1 MFFKRNARILLTL
14 MIALML
20 LFIWSNSLA
29 NSESSNALSGWV
41 ERWLKPLIDPQGN
54 IPDKAFDYDVRKFAH
69 VFEYALLGALLV
81 FGTAQMKRRSVMHL
95 LLVVLL
101 TAVIDESI
109 QFYTGRTSQLQDVWI
124 DVCGAGLGMLL
135 VYGGGR
141 LFRGSKMT
149 QVPPKPEKTEAA
161 DGSNLR
167 TAWIVLVCLLI
178 ALTLGFIWGNS
189 IKSRSESKLLSL
201 GVLQWI
207 RPLLDAIFSPENVT
221 DHLVR
226 KLAHFTE
233 FGLLGA
239 ELIWLTCFLRKL
251 RLQAVLDCL
260 LAGLAAAAIDETIQI
275 FSARGSQAIDVLL
288 DFGGVIAGVF
298 IVLLIW
304 WRFSAGRKK
313 RTTHNA
319 NQAGSRA
326 HK

>member
-29 NSESSNALSGWV
+29 NSVRSNALSGWV

-54 IPDKAFDYDVRKFAH
+54 IPDKTFDYDVRKFAH

-81 FGTAQMKRRSVMHL
+81 FGTAQMKHRSVWHL

-101 TAVIDESI
+101 AAVIDETI

-124 DVCGAGLGMLL
+124 DVSGVCIGMLL

-141 LFRGSKMT
+141 LFRKSKLT
-149 QVPPKPEKTEAA
+149 QVLPEPVKSKAA
-161 DGSNLR
+161 DGSRSR
-167 TAWIVLVCLLI
+167 TVWIVLVCLLI
-178 ALTLGFIWGNS
+178 AVTLGFIWGNS
-189 IKSRSESKLLSL
+189 LKSRSESKLLSL

-207 RPLLDAIFSPENVT
+207 RPLLGVIFSPENVT

-239 ELIWLTCFLRKL
+239 ELILLTSLVRMLRV
-251 RLQAVLDCL
+251 RTVLNCL
-260 LAGLAAAAIDETIQI
+260 FAGLSAAAIDETIQI

-288 DFGGVIAGVF
+288 DFGGVVTGVSF
-298 IVLLIW
+298 VLLICW
-304 WRFSAGRKK
+304 IISALRKK
-313 RTTHNA
+313 
-319 NQAGSRA
+319 
-326 HK
+326 K

>member
-1 MFFKRNARILLTL
+1 

-29 NSESSNALSGWV
+29 NSVHSNALSGWV

-54 IPDKAFDYDVRKFAH
+54 IPVKTFDYGVRKFAH

-81 FGTAQMKRRSVMHL
+81 FGTAQMKQRSTWHL

-101 TAVIDESI
+101 AAVIDESI

-124 DVCGAGLGMLL
+124 DVCGACIGMLL

-141 LFRGSKMT
+141 LFRKDKSTQVFQKPAKSEAVDGSKSRM
-149 QVPPKPEKTEAA
+149 
-161 DGSNLR
+161 
-167 TAWIVLVCLLI
+167 AWIVLVCLLI
-178 ALTLGFIWGNS
+178 TVTLGFIWGNS

-201 GVLQWI
+201 GVLRWI
-207 RPLLDAIFSPENVT
+207 RPLLGVIFSAENVT

-233 FGLLGA
+233 FGMLGA
-239 ELIWLTCFLRKL
+239 ELILLAGLLRKL
-251 RLQAVLDCL
+251 RVRTVLNCL
-260 LAGLAAAAIDETIQI
+260 LAELSVAVIDETVQI

-288 DFGGVIAGVF
+288 DFGGVVAGAAF
-298 IVLLIW
+298 ALLIGW
-304 WRFSAGRKK
+304 IFSANRRGNMSFK
-313 RTTHNA
+313 
-319 NQAGSRA
+319 Q
-326 HK
+326 